1 MKSKNKFPKIDY
13 DQYLSE
19 ILDHVPN
26 KVIFF
31 KVIAGVGVTSK
42 EIEDE
47 DRNSIIIEP
56 NVPVLLGKKVKYK
69 EYKDGKY
76 KIQCVYEGIRVET
89 IVEYLQSNAKPKKI
103 LTTPESYLKVKEAM
117 EDLGI
122 NMFNDYFLLFD
133 ECERT
138 IQDVGYRTKILIP
151 IDDFFQF
158 KNRAF
163 VSATPIMP
171 SDPRFAKHGFKAVYL
186 KPNYDISQD
195 ITLIHTN
202 NIFFTFRNFVEESAK
217 DQYFIF
223 FNSTDTIGH
232 LIRYLGIEDE
242 TSIFCAKES
251 MQKLKVNNFKHVS
264 TSLGTFRKYNF
275 LTSRFFSAVD
285 IEHIENPNIVMIS
298 DLVRAEH
305 SMIDPASEAI
315 QIIGRFRKERGAM
328 MTRTVTH
335 ISNTNPELRAK
346 SEEEVM
352 LYIKEW
358 QIVYNVLTSFLKAS
372 TTLEAREVLE
382 EVLKRIDFSRFLYP
396 DGSMNHFMVDNAVF
410 EEKVKSHYKTYETLI
425 DGYETTKRFNL
436 TTQEEKYNMDD
447 RVMLKSN
454 PQEPLKSV
462 FEAVLPILK
471 ELHTNEANP
480 QFYVFMQ
487 MEHLKK
493 EFPKVVQA
501 FYMLGVEKCKELN
514 FNHVLIKKAIK
525 EKEIHLEKSHFGFMA
540 FIENNFF
547 EDEVCSSATITNR
560 LRRGLK
566 ENKLKLLTP
575 GVKLLRQYCEL
586 GDKREWMGKSDSG
599 KAILGYRIIKI
610 HSKYRK

>member
-1 MKSKNKFPKIDY
+1 MKTKKTFPKIKF
-13 DQYLSE
+13 DQHLSE
-19 ILDHVPN
+19 VLDHVPSN
-26 KVIFF
+26 TIFF
-31 KVIAGVGVTSK
+31 KVLTGVGVTTL
-42 EIEDE
+42 EIEDSS
-47 DRNSIIIEP
+47 RNSIIIEP
-56 NVPVLLGKKVKYK
+56 NVPVIQGKKAKYK
-69 EYKDGKY
+69 KSKHRILG
-76 KIQCVYEGIRVET
+76 VFEGVRVET
-89 IVEYLQSNAKPKKI
+89 IIDYLESNTEPKKI

-117 EDLGI
+117 TDLEI
-122 NMFNDYFLLFD
+122 DMFKDYFMLFD

-138 IQDVGYRTKILIP
+138 IQDVSYRSKVLIP
-151 IDDFFQF
+151 IDDFFLF
-158 KNRAF
+158 KKKAF
-163 VSATPIMP
+163 VSATPILP
-171 SDPRFAKHGFKAVYL
+171 SDPRFFKNGFKSIYL
-186 KPNYDISQD
+186 EPQYDTTQD
-195 ITLIHTN
+195 ITLIYTN
-202 NIFFTFRNFVEESAK
+202 NVFFSFKNHIEESAK

-223 FNSTDTIGH
+223 FNSTDTIGQ

-285 IEHIENPNIVMIS
+285 IDHIENPHIVMIS
-298 DLVRAEH
+298 DLLRAEH

-315 QIIGRFRKERGAM
+315 QIVGRFRRERGAT
-328 MTRTVTH
+328 MTRSVTH
-335 ISNTNPELRAK
+335 ISNTNPALSSK
-346 SEEEVM
+346 SKEEVI

-396 DGSMNHFMVDNAVF
+396 NGSMNHFMVDNAVF

-425 DGYETTKRFNL
+425 NGYETTKRFNL

-487 MEHLKK
+487 MEHLKT

-525 EKEIHLEKSHFGFMA
+525 EKELHLEKSHFGFMA

-599 KAILGYRIIKI
+599 KSILGYRIIKI